1 METPEEKYQ
10 RRLEKKRKKY
20 GDDWIP
26 PDKTAE
32 EFGYDTKD
40 NRFHDA
46 NLSEQ
51 FVWHK
56 KVDEMVKKGEDP
68 RVLTDPRMAKQR
80 KQELKEEITKLKAR
94 REEREEEKL
103 QMEEERERANR
114 EREML
119 DHVGWEKKED
129 AFHLE
134 MARARTKIRLS
145 EKRAKPID
153 NLAKNFLLDDHFDMQ
168 MKATPLLIFRKP
180 TRCKP
185 P

>member
-51 FVWHK
+51 FVWAK
-56 KVDEMVKKGEDP
+56 KVDEMVKRGEDP

-168 MKATPLLIFRKP
+168 MKAP
-180 TRCKP
+180 
-185 P
+185 